1 MGYSIGIINH
11 LVMTNIAMENPQNRW
26 RFLAGKNGKSSISM
40 GHGFHGYVKLPEC
53 KPSISDPWIFTYI
66 HQMKI
71 CRKAGSLFFIS
82 DQSSRSIGLR
92 QCPIVLW
99 TTLSPLSWDRCMPV
113 IRKMAVTPSYP
124 SLQIWQVGLGHII
137 TGVRQA
143 VDWMGM
149 KSQVERCVAL
159 KREREYRNISHWRAS
174 FSHYRVCLTIGYSM
188 QQKPSTASK
197 NHVLSGFSNDSR

>member
-113 IRKMAVTPSYP
+113 IRKMAGTPSYP

-159 KREREYRNISHWRAS
+159 KRERVPQYIPLAS
-174 FSHYRVCLTIGYSM
+174 IIFSLSSLSDNRLLHATKTIHRFE
-188 QQKPSTASK
+188 K
-197 NHVLSGFSNDSR
+197 SRSLWFFKW